1 MTGMGTVVNTL
12 AILAGG
18 CVGLVLRKGLPDKWQ
33 NTIMHGIALC
43 VGVIGIQMALKT
55 QNIMIV
61 IASMVIGGIIGA
73 ALDIE
78 DRLNTFGNWVGSK
91 IIKNKQ
97 NGDDK
102 AISAIGE
109 GFVAASLVFCVGAM
123 AIVGSL
129 QDGLT
134 GNHATLYAKATLDGI
149 AAIVFTV
156 NMGVGVLLAAFSVAI
171 YQGSI
176 TVLAGF
182 LGPYMSQTVTAE
194 VTATGGLLIV
204 AISINMLKI
213 AQIRLGNLLP
223 AIIIA
228 GLIATFVG

>member
-61 IASMVIGGIIGA
+61 IASMVIGGIIGE

-97 NGDDK
+97 KGDDK

>member
-1 MTGMGTVVNTL
+1 MTGMGTIVNTL
-12 AILAGG
+12 AILVGG
-18 CVGLVLRKGLPDKWQ
+18 CAGLILRKGLPEKWQ

-61 IASMVIGGIIGA
+61 IASMVIGGIIGE

-97 NGDDK
+97 NSDDK
-102 AISAIGE
+102 AISAMGE

-129 QDGLT
+129 
-134 GNHATLYAKATLDGI
+134 
-149 AAIVFTV
+149 
-156 NMGVGVLLAAFSVAI
+156 
-171 YQGSI
+171 
-176 TVLAGF
+176 
-182 LGPYMSQTVTAE
+182 
-194 VTATGGLLIV
+194 
-204 AISINMLKI
+204 
-213 AQIRLGNLLP
+213 
-223 AIIIA
+223 
-228 GLIATFVG
+228 

>member
-1 MTGMGTVVNTL
+1 MIGMGTVVNTL

-18 CVGLVLRKGLPDKWQ
+18 CVGLVLRKGLPEKWQ
-33 NTIMHGIALC
+33 NTVMHGIALC
-43 VGVIGIQMALKT
+43 VGVIGMQMALKT

-61 IASMVIGGIIGA
+61 IASMVIGGIIGEA
-73 ALDIE
+73 FDIE

-91 IIKNKQ
+91 IIRNKQ
-97 NGDDK
+97 NSDDK
-102 AISAIGE
+102 AITAIGE

-134 GNHATLYAKATLDGI
+134 GNHTTLYAKATLDGI
-149 AAIVFTV
+149 AAIIFTV
-156 NMGVGVLLAAFSVAI
+156 NMGVGVLLSAFSVAI

-176 TVLAGF
+176 TALAGF

>member
-1 MTGMGTVVNTL
+1 MIGMGTVVNTL

-18 CVGLVLRKGLPDKWQ
+18 CVGLVLRKGLPEKWQ
-33 NTIMHGIALC
+33 NTVMHGIALC
-43 VGVIGIQMALKT
+43 VGVIGMQMALKT

-61 IASMVIGGIIGA
+61 IASMVKGGKIGEA
-73 ALDIE
+73 FDIE

-91 IIKNKQ
+91 IIRNKQ
-97 NGDDK
+97 NSDDK
-102 AISAIGE
+102 AITAIGE

-134 GNHATLYAKATLDGI
+134 GNHTTLYAKATLDGI
-149 AAIVFTV
+149 AAIIFTV
-156 NMGVGVLLAAFSVAI
+156 NMGVGVLLSAFSVAI

-176 TVLAGF
+176 TALAGF